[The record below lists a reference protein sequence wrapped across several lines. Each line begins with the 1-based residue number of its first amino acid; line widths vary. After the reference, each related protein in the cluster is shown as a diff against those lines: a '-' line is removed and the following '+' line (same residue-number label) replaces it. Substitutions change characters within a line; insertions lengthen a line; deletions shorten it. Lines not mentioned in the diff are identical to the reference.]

1 MEKPIHFTAHA
12 RERLSRGATP
22 EEVARAIREA
32 PWKPEREGR
41 WSATLEVPFSGV
53 WNGRRYNAKQVR
65 PVFVVEE
72 EAIVVVTVY
81 AYFLPK
87 GGLKEE
93 A

>member
-1 MEKPIHFTAHA
+1 MEKPIRFTAHA
-12 RERLSRGATP
+12 RERLSRGVTP

-32 PWKPEREGR
+32 PWKPTGGR

>member
-1 MEKPIHFTAHA
+1 MQGGPSKGVEKPIRFTAHA

-32 PWKPEREGR
+32 PWKPEREGW

-65 PVFVVEE
+65 L
-72 EAIVVVTVY
+72 T
-81 AYFLPK
+81 LPPPDMT
-87 GGLKEE
+87 GPPI
-93 A
+93 

>member
-1 MEKPIHFTAHA
+1 MEKPIRLTAHA
-12 RERLSRGATP
+12 RERLNRGATP
-22 EEVARAIREA
+22 EEVIRAIREA

-41 WSATLEVPFSGV
+41 WSATLELPFSGV
-53 WNGRRYNAKQVR
+53 WNGKRYNAKQVR
-65 PVFVVEE
+65 PVFVEEE

-81 AYFLPK
+81 TYFLPK